1 MPTRS
6 LRPTSTPLC
15 PRAQPSTSPC
25 RRAFRAQFGL
35 PRAVSS
41 SAPSKDRVRRSPG
54 RSVCSFATQALRYTV
69 LIPGRCRTSW
79 GFGYLTSSART
90 RSTSAITNRQSMA
103 TVINKRIQDDRS
115 SIRPH
120 LLCVSTARR
129 SLVTACA
136 GPGRQVFVAWVVG
149 STAQSSEPIR
159 SATVPTH
166 AKEAQ
171 TVYCLAAARSA
182 GLHHIP
188 FPKGKPI
195 PARISSEDGSRK
207 LLQQSISK
215 VNDKNYLSAGM
226 AIGFTLPQSGPLYT
240 DTEFEV
246 HSTGPDLGPICMVP
260 TK

>member
-149 STAQSSEPIR
+149 PTAQSSEPIR
-159 SATVPTH
+159 SHTR
-166 AKEAQ
+166 K
-171 TVYCLAAARSA
+171 RSA
-182 GLHHIP
+182 DSLPPRGRLLSWPPSHS
-188 FPKGKPI
+188 FSK
-195 PARISSEDGSRK
+195 RK
-207 LLQQSISK
+207 THPRQDFQRRWVQEI
-215 VNDKNYLSAGM
+215 
-226 AIGFTLPQSGPLYT
+226 T
-240 DTEFEV
+240 
-246 HSTGPDLGPICMVP
+246 STIHL
-260 TK
+260 